1 MTPIPENQALDML
14 AELPSHA
21 RVVVD
26 FDETLWLSNSTL
38 LYLDSVRPR
47 WLAWLVFKMVSL
59 CFRLLPGS
67 WGLWRD
73 GCALVAVTCV
83 CPWVLWSWRRQADQ
97 LASTHANMPLGNALV
112 TSCLPSQ
119 VVVCSFGMDFVIRPL
134 LSALW
139 RRVGSPVN
147 SHRQPDSSVW
157 AEVPLVACSWRSS
170 GTDRRVGKRAMLA
183 NAGCPLVSDGPPWA
197 VVTDSLDD
205 KELLDHATHPLYVR
219 WAAAQQVHLFFD
231 LYLPLRY
238 VHTQRHP
245 GQSFPLR
252 VVLYEEW
259 GGLLLVYAPA
269 VWAIPMVAPALLLL
283 TLSFWVIY
291 EQGYAENDRVA
302 VQREGKQPQPHEQER
317 FESAHR
323 SGERWAWGWAGV
335 LGFAAM
341 ALLAPASAM
350 WGQTMWGG
358 LGGSA
363 WWVGGCIWLSMLAG
377 MRLTYR
383 VYNHLQPAPRV
394 WLYPALQL
402 WKLLPAALFLSIGTV
417 GMAFVLAYTVSRWFP
432 YWIYRAGGQ
441 RSGFPELALR
451 TVLLL
456 AGLLLVGQLSQASL
470 VIWTQACLMVAY
482 MLFRSRHELRT
493 ACRAFA
499 WAVPQRPAVAAQSLH
514 PHNETEKGNP
524 HG

>member
-1 MTPIPENQALDML
+1 MTPIPENQALRML
-14 AELPSHA
+14 AELPPHA

-47 WLAWLVFKMVSL
+47 WLAWLVFKLVSL
-59 CFRLLPGS
+59 CFRLLPAS
-67 WGLWRD
+67 WALWRD
-73 GCALVAVTCV
+73 GCAVVALTCV
-83 CPWVLWSWRRQADQ
+83 CPWALSVWRRQADQ
-97 LASTHANMPLGNALV
+97 LVATHANMPLTNALV
-112 TSCLPSQ
+112 SSCSPSQ

-139 RRVGSPVN
+139 RNPEGATSAAPSPGAGA
-147 SHRQPDSSVW
+147 W
-157 AEVPLVACSWRSS
+157 AHVPLVACSWRSS
-170 GTDRRVGKRAMLA
+170 GADRRLGKRAMLA
-183 NAGCPLVSDGPPWA
+183 NAGCPLVPDGPPWA

-219 WAAAQQVHLFFD
+219 WAAARRVPLFRG

-238 VHTQRHP
+238 AHTQRHP
-245 GQSFPLR
+245 GQNFALR

-259 GGLLLVYAPA
+259 VGLLLVYAPA
-269 VWAIPMVAPALLLL
+269 VWAIPLVAPALLLL

-302 VQREGKQPQPHEQER
+302 VQREGKQPQPHEHER
-317 FESAHR
+317 FASAHR
-323 SGERWAWGWAGV
+323 SGERWAWAWACV
-335 LGFAAM
+335 LGLAAM
-341 ALLAPASAM
+341 AVLAPMSPVWA
-350 WGQTMWGG
+350 QTMWGG

-363 WWVGGCIWLSMLAG
+363 WWVGACIWLVVLVG

-383 VYNHLQPAPRV
+383 VYSHLQPAPRV

-402 WKLLPAALFLSIGTV
+402 WKLLPAALFFPLGTV

-441 RSGFPELALR
+441 RKGFPELALR
-451 TVLLL
+451 TVLLV
-456 AGLLLVGQLSQASL
+456 AGLLLVGQLGQASS
-470 VIWTQACLMVAY
+470 VMWVQAGLMVAY
-482 MLFRSRHELRT
+482 MLVRSRHELRT
-493 ACRAFA
+493 ASRAFA
-499 WAVPQRPAVAAQSLH
+499 WLTPHLPSATGQPLH
-514 PHNETEKGNP
+514 PRNETEKGNT